1 MTEIKIRVIRSIS
14 VQVVRPNE
22 VVARLLCEYYFLGF
36 SQFKT
41 SLSRKKIMSSQFGHT
56 WEKVHEHSHVSATV
70 KPVDFTRELF
80 CANSAE
86 GQLPATGPAGQTQ
99 RCQSSHTC
107 RVYSRACTHLS
118 SWYIS
123 PLCHC
128 QIFLS
133 VRYRRPR
140 KRPHHFTC
148 QPVSKHS
155 KQKEISRTVLN
166 ELVNW
171 VQPAASGVITGGGR
185 CRAIRRHAVAHSRRR
200 SSQPCS

>member
-1 MTEIKIRVIRSIS
+1 MTVPRSMGVGYHYTRGHNS
-14 VQVVRPNE
+14 KRNG
-22 VVARLLCEYYFLGF
+22 L
-36 SQFKT
+36 
-41 SLSRKKIMSSQFGHT
+41 LSRKKIMSSQFRHT
-56 WEKVHEHSHVSATV
+56 WEKLHEHSHVWATV
-70 KPVDFTRELF
+70 KPVDFIQELF

-86 GQLPATGPAGQTQ
+86 GQFPATGPAGQTQ

-155 KQKEISRTVLN
+155 KKRDQLDGLE
-166 ELVNW
+166 W
-171 VQPAASGVITGGGR
+171 GR
-185 CRAIRRHAVAHSRRR
+185 
-200 SSQPCS
+200 